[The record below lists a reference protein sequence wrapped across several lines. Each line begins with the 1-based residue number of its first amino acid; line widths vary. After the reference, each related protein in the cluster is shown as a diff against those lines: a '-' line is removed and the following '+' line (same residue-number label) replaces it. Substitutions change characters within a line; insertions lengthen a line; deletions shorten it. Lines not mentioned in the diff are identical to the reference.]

1 MNTIELLGKRYPAL
15 TDCLPEIERATEAI
29 VTMHRAGAK
38 LLLCGNGGS
47 AADCG
52 HIVGELEKGFLSKRP
67 LSESAQKKLLD
78 AGIPAE
84 MTAKFQ
90 QGLCAISLPEQSA
103 ILSAFAND
111 VEPKLV
117 YAQTVLACAR
127 AGDVFLGIST
137 SGNSENVVLAA
148 KTAKAVGATAIG
160 LTGAAGGKLAEI
172 CDIAIRVPATETFIV
187 QEYHLPVYHA
197 ICAEVERRLFDEA

>member
-1 MNTIELLGKRYPAL
+1 
-15 TDCLPEIERATEAI
+15 
-29 VTMHRAGAK
+29 
-38 LLLCGNGGS
+38 
-47 AADCG
+47 
-52 HIVGELEKGFLSKRP
+52 
-67 LSESAQKKLLD
+67 
-78 AGIPAE
+78 

-137 SGNSENVVLAA
+137 SGNSENVVLAT
-148 KTAKAVGATAIG
+148 KTAKAVGTTAIG

-172 CDIAIRVPATETFIV
+172 CDITIRVPATETFIV

-197 ICAEVERRLFDEA
+197 ICAEVERRLFDET

>member
-15 TDCLPEIERATEAI
+15 TDCLPEIERAAEAI
-29 VTMHRAGAK
+29 VTMHHAGAK

-67 LSESAQKKLLD
+67 LSESAQKKLID

-127 AGDVFLGIST
+127 AGMCFSA
-137 SGNSENVVLAA
+137 SPP
-148 KTAKAVGATAIG
+148 
-160 LTGAAGGKLAEI
+160 
-172 CDIAIRVPATETFIV
+172 PATPKTSFSPPKPPTRSA
-187 QEYHLPVYHA
+187 QPQSA
-197 ICAEVERRLFDEA
+197 

>member
-15 TDCLPEIERATEAI
+15 TDCLPEIERAAEAI

-52 HIVGELEKGFLSKRP
+52 HIVGELEKGFLFKRP

-84 MTAKFQ
+84 MAAKFQ
-90 QGLCAISLPEQSA
+90 Q
-103 ILSAFAND
+103 
-111 VEPKLV
+111 
-117 YAQTVLACAR
+117 
-127 AGDVFLGIST
+127 
-137 SGNSENVVLAA
+137 
-148 KTAKAVGATAIG
+148 
-160 LTGAAGGKLAEI
+160 
-172 CDIAIRVPATETFIV
+172 
-187 QEYHLPVYHA
+187 
-197 ICAEVERRLFDEA
+197 

>member
-1 MNTIELLGKRYPAL
+1 
-15 TDCLPEIERATEAI
+15 
-29 VTMHRAGAK
+29 
-38 LLLCGNGGS
+38 
-47 AADCG
+47 
-52 HIVGELEKGFLSKRP
+52 
-67 LSESAQKKLLD
+67 
-78 AGIPAE
+78 

-160 LTGAAGGKLAEI
+160 LTGATGGKLAET
-172 CDIAIRVPATETFIV
+172 CDIIIRVPATETFIV

-197 ICAEVERRLFDEA
+197 ICAEVERRLFCGGRPWGSAPNPA